1 MNNQKLDAFAKSAV
15 AFEQATVRQM
25 AKMELDR
32 IWASLTEATK
42 VHENSIGKMG
52 EQFAYDNAMQ
62 INAIYETTKAAFR
75 SLDITGSIGIHRI

>member
-1 MNNQKLDAFAKSAV
+1 MNNLKLEAFAKSAV

-52 EQFAYDNAMQ
+52 EQFAYENAMQ

-75 SLDITGSIGIHRI
+75 ALDITGSIGIHRI

>member
-1 MNNQKLDAFAKSAV
+1 MNNLKLDKAVESAI

-52 EQFAYDNAMQ
+52 EEFAYQNAMQ
-62 INAIYETTKAAFR
+62 INGIYETTKSAYKA
-75 SLDITGSIGIHRI
+75 LGLTGSIGIHRI